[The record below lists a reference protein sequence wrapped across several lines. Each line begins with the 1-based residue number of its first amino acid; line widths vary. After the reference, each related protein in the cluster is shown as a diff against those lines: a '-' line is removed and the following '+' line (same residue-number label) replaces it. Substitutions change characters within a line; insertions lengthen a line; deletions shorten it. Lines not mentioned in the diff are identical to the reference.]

1 MVTKVFVGGV
11 GVSSVPSVP
20 LICLRGCW
28 RALRSLMAGEGGGS
42 GLKRAAASFAA
53 IFEGEG
59 ARSTLLVGRPRVLE
73 LDVDEDFASLLVLLG
88 ALLGALPPVV
98 SLLSGLCAP
107 VPTLVA
113 ASRAPL
119 RAPVYVLVAGL
130 GAGAGLAKAEPAPMR
145 AASRTLCCVSPVDCG
160 ARLRLLAELIG
171 SPSEWQCGDSVHAR
185 QCSASGEEGG
195 RKASTGSSAQ
205 AKSKW
210 NRCHIT
216 CHDHACLALTGPG
229 RAPKIALD

>member
-1 MVTKVFVGGV
+1 METKAFVGGM

-20 LICLRGCW
+20 AVPAVPLGCLRGCW
-28 RALRSLMAGEGGGS
+28 RALRSLMAGEGGGR

-59 ARSTLLVGRPRVLE
+59 ARSTVLVGRPRVLE
-73 LDVDEDFASLLVLLG
+73 LDVDDDFASLVV
-88 ALLGALPPVV
+88 LLGALPPVV
-98 SLLSGLCAP
+98 SLLSGRCPP

-119 RAPVYVLVAGL
+119 RAPVYVFVAGL

-171 SPSEWQCGDSVHAR
+171 SPSEWQCGD
-185 QCSASGEEGG
+185 
-195 RKASTGSSAQ
+195 
-205 AKSKW
+205 
-210 NRCHIT
+210 
-216 CHDHACLALTGPG
+216 
-229 RAPKIALD
+229 